1 MTALP
6 TPEEA
11 HRRNVQGGLTRDPA
25 QEDLAARLTALQG
38 ELVATDA
45 AWQAQRRRWRPFRGK
60 PTPVRGL
67 YLWGGVGRGKTYLMD
82 LFHDLLPL
90 AAKRR
95 LHFHRFMRLVHDEL
109 RRLEGRSDPLRE
121 AAAGLARDTRT
132 LCLDEFHVSDIG
144 DAMILG
150 ELLGGLFA
158 AGVTVVATS
167 NTEPARLYENGL
179 QRRRFL
185 PAIAQIERHMAVVHV
200 AGDADYRL
208 AVLRRD
214 GIYRVG
220 GDSDVL
226 LDSFHALSHGEP
238 EQGAVVTIHD
248 RPIRSRYCAGDVAW
262 FDFDA
267 VCAGPRSNDDYIE
280 LARLF
285 STVLVSGVPVFDAA
299 TEDQAR
305 RFIGLVDEFYDR
317 NVKLLLAAAAAPDA
331 LYAGTLLTGEFARTA
346 SRLVEMQSASYL
358 RRSHRP

>member
-1 MTALP
+1 MTAP
-6 TPEEA
+6 QTPAEA
-11 HRRNVQGGLTRDPA
+11 HRRNVQAGLAEDPA
-25 QEDLAARLTALQG
+25 QAALAAHLTALQQ
-38 ELVATDA
+38 ELLATERTWEA
-45 AWQAQRRRWRPFRGK
+45 GRRRWRVWRWRAPV
-60 PTPVRGL
+60 VRGL

-82 LFHDLLPL
+82 LFHELLPL

-109 RRLEGRSDPLRE
+109 RRLEGRADPLRE
-121 AAAGLARDTRT
+121 AAAGMARETRV

-167 NTEPARLYENGL
+167 NTAPSQLYANGL

-208 AVLRRD
+208 AVLRRE

-220 GDSDVL
+220 AAADAL
-226 LDSFHALSHGEP
+226 LASFRALSHGEP
-238 EQGAVVTIHD
+238 TPDAVVIFNG
-248 RPIRSRYCAGDVAW
+248 RPIRSRSCAGDVAW
-262 FDFDA
+262 FEFAA
-267 VCAGPRSNDDYIE
+267 VCDGPRSNDDYIE

-299 TEDQAR
+299 KEDQAR

-317 NVKLLLAAAAAPDA
+317 NVKLLLSAAAPPEE
-331 LYAGTLLTGEFARTA
+331 LYAGNLLGAEFARTN
-346 SRLVEMQSASYL
+346 SRLIEMQSPDYL